1 MLITPLL
8 HHSIHLQVSHFVIPP
23 TCNRA
28 RGEPYSREMSG
39 IFFDLP
45 SPRLLRRFRSFETR
59 MRTFASSLLRCLRTP
74 ACDSRQV
81 HFRLNEVEFPAASQ
95 SACKLFEWT
104 LGDSRA
110 ADRASI
116 DALRSFNN
124 WVKLKNQYELLFKW
138 ETLRPFARR
147 GPPQGQPRTLSG
159 SAGES
164 ETSEK
169 DILAAGG
176 RIFRRRHKHK
186 ENRNGH
192 AQRCAALAVATKT

>member
-1 MLITPLL
+1 MRA
-8 HHSIHLQVSHFVIPP
+8 
-23 TCNRA
+23 CNRA
-28 RGEPYSREMSG
+28 RGEAYSREMSG

-45 SPRLLRRFRSFETR
+45 SPRLLRRFRIFETR
-59 MRTFASSLLRCLRTP
+59 VRTVASSLLRCLRAP

-116 DALRSFNN
+116 DALRPFNN
-124 WVKLKNQYELLFKW
+124 WVKLKNQHELLFIW
-138 ETLRPFARR
+138 ETLPPFARR
-147 GPPQGQPRTLSG
+147 GPPQGLRPALAG

-164 ETSEK
+164 ETSKK

-176 RIFRRRHKHK
+176 GIFRRRHRGE
-186 ENRNGH
+186 EN
-192 AQRCAALAVATKT
+192 

>member
-1 MLITPLL
+1 MR
-8 HHSIHLQVSHFVIPP
+8 

-28 RGEPYSREMSG
+28 RCEPYSREMSG

-45 SPRLLRRFRSFETR
+45 SPRLLRRFRFFETR
-59 MRTFASSLLRCLRTP
+59 MRTCASSLLRWLRTS

-110 ADRASI
+110 ADCASI
-116 DALRSFNN
+116 DALRPFNN
-124 WVKLKNQYELLFKW
+124 WVKLRNQHELLFIW
-138 ETLRPFARR
+138 EAVAPFARR
-147 GPPQGQPRTLSG
+147 SPPQGQSRTLSR
-159 SAGES
+159 SARES

-169 DILAAGG
+169 DILAA
-176 RIFRRRHKHK
+176 RRR
-186 ENRNGH
+186 
-192 AQRCAALAVATKT
+192 

>member
-1 MLITPLL
+1 
-8 HHSIHLQVSHFVIPP
+8 
-23 TCNRA
+23 
-28 RGEPYSREMSG
+28 MSG

-59 MRTFASSLLRCLRTP
+59 MRTFASSVLRCLRTP

-95 SACKLFEWT
+95 SACKLFDWT

-116 DALRSFNN
+116 DALRPFNN

-147 GPPQGQPRTLSG
+147 GPPQGQPGTLSG

-176 RIFRRRHKHK
+176 RIFRRRHRHK

>member
-1 MLITPLL
+1 MLTTPLL
-8 HHSIHLQVSHFVIPP
+8 TTPFRLQVSDFVIPP

-28 RGEPYSREMSG
+28 RGESYSREMSG

-45 SPRLLRRFRSFETR
+45 SPRFLRRFRLFETM

-110 ADRASI
+110 ADCASI
-116 DALRSFNN
+116 DALRPFNN
-124 WVKLKNQYELLFKW
+124 WVKLRNQHELLFIW
-138 ETLRPFARR
+138 ETLTPSARR
-147 GPPQGQPRTLSG
+147 GASQGQHRTLSDSG
-159 SAGES
+159 RES
-164 ETSEK
+164 KTAKE
-169 DILAAGG
+169 DILAAAG
-176 RIFRRRHKHK
+176 RLFWRRHGHK
-186 ENRNGH
+186 ENRNGG
-192 AQRCAALAVATKT
+192 A

>member
-1 MLITPLL
+1 MR
-8 HHSIHLQVSHFVIPP
+8 
-23 TCNRA
+23 TCNCA

-39 IFFDLP
+39 IFLDLP
-45 SPRLLRRFRSFETR
+45 SPRLLRRFRFFETR
-59 MRTFASSLLRCLRTP
+59 MRTFASSLFRCLRAP

-81 HFRLNEVEFPAASQ
+81 HFRLNEVEFPPASQ

-110 ADRASI
+110 ADCASI
-116 DALRSFNN
+116 DALRPFNN
-124 WVKLKNQYELLFKW
+124 WVKLRNQHELLFIW
-138 ETLRPFARR
+138 ETLAPFARR

-164 ETSEK
+164 ETSKK

-176 RIFRRRHKHK
+176 RILRRRHWRK
-186 ENRNGH
+186 EDRNGR
-192 AQRCAALAVATKT
+192 A

>member
-1 MLITPLL
+1 MRIFGAFSL
-8 HHSIHLQVSHFVIPP
+8 HLQSR
-23 TCNRA
+23 TRRA
-28 RGEPYSREMSG
+28 IIYEMSG

-45 SPRLLRRFRSFETR
+45 SPRLLRRFRFFETR
-59 MRTFASSLLRCLRTP
+59 MRTVASSLLRWLRTL

-104 LGDSRA
+104 FGDSRA

-116 DALRSFNN
+116 DALRPLNN
-124 WVKLKNQYELLFKW
+124 WVKPRNQHELLFIW
-138 ETLRPFARR
+138 ETLAPFARR
-147 GPPQGQPRTLSG
+147 DAPQRQPTLSG

-164 ETSEK
+164 ETSKK

-176 RIFRRRHKHK
+176 RIFRRWHGHK
-186 ENRNGH
+186 ENCNRR
-192 AQRCAALAVATKT
+192 AQWCAAFSAA